1 MIEKMEL
8 PRFPDKEPNPLGIPE
23 LPRSFH
29 ELNDEQLTAR
39 IDTITE
45 NSEWNE
51 EQKVMVRSAG
61 ELSATVHEGQK
72 RADGMH
78 FDHIRR
84 AFLLLYET
92 LGIRDP
98 ELFAATY
105 LHDSLEDQA
114 QRLIEQLSDEPA
126 PEGLSEAAIR
136 ERAYAF
142 LQERF
147 EGTAIAQTIM
157 DVSNPLVDE
166 AAGESK
172 VVSYV
177 KHTYQLIRKSPKGR
191 VIKLADFIDNAVNND
206 KTPDPKKRVR
216 LDLKYKFLYFAH
228 RMGLHLPDS
237 LVPRERRPAIDRI
250 LKDGGDRGDERIDE
264 AERNDQE
271 TMRAAKLKLFGGTA
285 LRMVETQSKIA
296 AVRTYQGLKLA
307 GSAIHRTWQAY
318 QEQRS
323 RTDSTDT
330 DSSPRDDI
338 TPPNL

>member
-1 MIEKMEL
+1 MIGKMEL
-8 PRFPDKEPNPLGIPE
+8 PRFDAEPDPPDIPE
-23 LPRSFH
+23 LPQSFH
-29 ELNDEQLTAR
+29 EFSDEQLSTK
-39 IDTITE
+39 IDQIIE
-45 NSEWNE
+45 NSDWTD
-51 EQKVMVRSAG
+51 EQKTMVRGAG
-61 ELSATVHEGQK
+61 ELSATVHAGQE

-84 AFLLLYET
+84 VFLLLYET

-98 ELFAATY
+98 ELFAAAY

-114 QRLIEQLSDEPA
+114 KRLIEQLSGEPA

-136 ERAYAF
+136 ERAYAL
-142 LQERF
+142 LQEKF
-147 EGTAIAQTIM
+147 EGTDIAQTIM

-206 KTPDPKKRVR
+206 KTPDPKKRVK

-237 LVPRERRPAIDRI
+237 LVPPENRKAVDRM
-250 LKDGGDRGDERIDE
+250 LKHGDERGDERIDQ
-264 AERNDQE
+264 AKRADQE
-271 TMRAAKLKLFGGTA
+271 TMRLAKSKLFGKTA
-285 LRMVETQSKIA
+285 LRAVEVQGKVA
-296 AVRTYQGLKLA
+296 AVRASQGIKLA
-307 GSAIHRTWQAY
+307 WTALSRAY
-318 QEQRS
+318 DARKKRKS
-323 RTDSTDT
+323 KIDSTNT
-330 DSSPRDDI
+330 DSSLHDD
-338 TPPNL
+338 TELPNL